1 MIVAIKHNKGIRH
14 QEIAVNKLISIV
26 LKNGQYS
33 VIIRAIHNFV
43 RKKKLWLTRII
54 TYKLPYTNH
63 ENSI

>member
-43 RKKKLWLTRII
+43 RKK
-54 TYKLPYTNH
+54 
-63 ENSI
+63 SCD